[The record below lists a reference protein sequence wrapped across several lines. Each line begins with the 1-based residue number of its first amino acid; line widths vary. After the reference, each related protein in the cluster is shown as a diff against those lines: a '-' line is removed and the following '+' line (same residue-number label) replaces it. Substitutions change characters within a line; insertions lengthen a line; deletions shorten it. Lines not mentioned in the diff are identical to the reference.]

1 MLRIPLQLIE
11 SRILHTSPYVPA
23 KKGTCQREGPIEGV
37 CHIKGVFRLIG
48 EGRSVRAI
56 ADALFLSPKTVE
68 THKDHIKQKLGLKTS
83 NDLLR
88 YAIEAR
94 PG

>member
-1 MLRIPLQLIE
+1 LIE
-11 SRILHTSPYVPA
+11 SRIHSYFAVLAA

-68 THKDHIKQKLGLKTS
+68 THKDHIKQKLGLKSS